1 MAGLRIG
8 IGGKIMAAVLASLLP
23 LLVVILVL
31 ENRARETITLG
42 VEQDQDHIAQQ
53 LMVNCQAQQEILQ
66 VKLGDDL
73 RVAEYL
79 LNQLSG
85 GWGLNLNKMEA
96 VQWKAVNQVSK
107 ETKDLSLPGFMAGP
121 ATNLSQDTSLV
132 DKVKALVGGTCTIFQ
147 RMNPE
152 GDLLRVSTNVTN
164 KEGARALGTFI
175 PRDSPVAQAVV
186 KGETFHGRAFVV
198 NGWYITAYKPLKD
211 GQDQVIGALYVGV
224 PEQSAKGLLEAIRK
238 VKVGQSGFAF
248 VFNGDGEMIVH
259 PSLAGQKVLEVK
271 DARGQAVYAE
281 MAQAL
286 KGAAQDGQVRAVR
299 LDGGQAGRLAIKYTT
314 FSPWQWIIAVA
325 AHEDELYAGVRQMT
339 LWGWGILVAAALVL
353 LPLGWLFARSLSRP
367 LTRAI
372 AALGQEAVAVQDS
385 AAGLSQASQNL
396 AVGSSQQASSLEET
410 SSSLEEM
417 ASMTTGTADNAAQ
430 ADQEMRAAQAKVDKA
445 GQGMEAVAASMTQ
458 MAGAGEQISK
468 IIKTID
474 EIAFQTN
481 LLALNAGQEHPGAHR
496 GDGQEHQ
503 PGRPPGGRH
512 QGRVPGGGQVGGQ
525 GCQPHFRDFGGQP
538 GAGPGHHPDHP
549 GPDPHGPG
557 GAGQRRP
564 LRGDRRRRQR
574 DGRTGPPPGPGG
586 GGTGQPGRRARPGPP
601 GGPRGT
607 SPRPGGPQEPAR
619 SGQARGAGPGQAGGQ
634 DPGAGQGRPTPARAG
649 HPPGR
654 RQGLQGFLAASRGG
668 HIRVGPRCGG
678 RRRWRLPL
686 RASRIKDAGGGKPR
700 PYNKML

>member
-1 MAGLRIG
+1 MASLRIG
-8 IGGKIMAAVLASLLP
+8 IGGKILAAVLASLLP

-31 ENRARETITLG
+31 ENRAQETITQG

-53 LMVNCQAQQEILQ
+53 LMVNCQAQQEILE
-66 VKLGDDL
+66 VKLADDL

-107 ETKDLSLPGFMAGP
+107 EIKDLSLPGFMAGP

-132 DKVKALVGGTCTIFQ
+132 DKVKSLVGGTCTIFQ

-152 GDLLRVSTNVTN
+152 GDLLRISTNVMT

-186 KGETFHGRAFVV
+186 RGETFHGRAFVV

-259 PSLAGQKVLEVK
+259 PSLAGQKVLGVK
-271 DARGQAVYAE
+271 DASGRTVYAE

-286 KGAAQDGQVRAVR
+286 KGGAQDGQVRAVR

-314 FSPWQWIIAVA
+314 FSSWQWIIAVA
-325 AHEDELYAGVRQMT
+325 AQEDELYAGVRQMT

-353 LPLGWLFARSLSRP
+353 LPVGWLFARSLSRP
-367 LTRAI
+367 LTRAV
-372 AALGQEAVAVQDS
+372 ASLSQEAVAVQDS

-481 LLALNAGQEHPGAHR
+481 LLALNAAVEAARAGEAGAGFAVVAGEVRNLAMRAAEAAKNTQVLIEETVRSINQGARQVADTKAEFQEVARSAGKVASLISEISAASREQAQGITQITQALTHMDQVVQANAGHSEETAAAASEMDGQARRLAQVVEELARLAGGRAQVPQAALEEPVPAPAARKSLPGPARPGAPAKAKPAAKTPAP
-496 GDGQEHQ
+496 DK
-503 PGRPPGGRH
+503 
-512 QGRVPGGGQVGGQ
+512 
-525 GCQPHFRDFGGQP
+525 GGQP
-538 GAGPGHHPDHP
+538 
-549 GPDPHGPG
+549 
-557 GAGQRRP
+557 RP
-564 LRGDRRRRQR
+564 EQ
-574 DGRTGPPPGPGG
+574 
-586 GGTGQPGRRARPGPP
+586 
-601 GGPRGT
+601 
-607 SPRPGGPQEPAR
+607 
-619 SGQARGAGPGQAGGQ
+619 
-634 DPGAGQGRPTPARAG
+634 
-649 HPPGR
+649 
-654 RQGLQGFLAASRGG
+654 
-668 HIRVGPRCGG
+668 II
-678 RRRWRLPL
+678 PL
-686 RASRIKDAGGGKPR
+686 DDEKDFKDF
-700 PYNKML
+700 